1 VCEVPLEPNAMSSHH
16 VEPRPTIAQ
25 EASSSIMRF
34 LFFILAISIPTLIS
48 AEKIS
53 FELRKKH
60 FSVIPEGFCEPEKG
74 SQAEKNFTK
83 HSDLMERAGL
93 ERPILMLVD
102 CEYNTGDRSQFF
114 STFYMYPE
122 NNSVSRFSRELINS
136 IFKQR
141 LEQFP
146 TLTVDEFIKLVDN
159 DIGLGRTFSTSES
172 GQFVIDDKSEIFI
185 SALVKLGP
193 PFSLT
198 LMGVEVENG
207 ELFNTVMEFVLD
219 DFMISPEENFR
230 DFRTVTR
237 SITKVFKY

>member
-1 VCEVPLEPNAMSSHH
+1 
-16 VEPRPTIAQ
+16 
-25 EASSSIMRF
+25 MRF

-136 IFKQR
+136 IFKCYKIFFHFLIKYLVFR
-141 LEQFP
+141 SKIDLK
-146 TLTVDEFIKLVDN
+146 VDEIWCF
-159 DIGLGRTFSTSES
+159 
-172 GQFVIDDKSEIFI
+172 
-185 SALVKLGP
+185 
-193 PFSLT
+193 
-198 LMGVEVENG
+198 
-207 ELFNTVMEFVLD
+207 
-219 DFMISPEENFR
+219 
-230 DFRTVTR
+230 
-237 SITKVFKY
+237 